1 MGIRAFRLSSENL
14 VIHVVSTTTATELSK
29 NLLYCLI
36 VFYAPRG
43 ISAEIFSREITAR
56 KLNSNVT

>member
-29 NLLYCLI
+29 SLLYCLI
-36 VFYAPRG
+36 VFHAPRG
-43 ISAEIFSREITAR
+43 ISAEIFSREIT
-56 KLNSNVT
+56 